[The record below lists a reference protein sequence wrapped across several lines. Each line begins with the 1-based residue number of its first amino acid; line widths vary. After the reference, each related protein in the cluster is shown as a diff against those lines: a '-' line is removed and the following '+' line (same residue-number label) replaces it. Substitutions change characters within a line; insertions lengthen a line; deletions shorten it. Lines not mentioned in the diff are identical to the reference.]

1 MKIKNGFML
10 RQVGEQTIVVAV
22 GEASRDFNGII
33 RLNQV
38 GKFLWNALSEELDEN
53 GLVSKLLEA
62 YDVDQATAQ
71 ADVAEFVNKLKGAG
85 MLV

>member
-71 ADVAEFVNKLKGAG
+71 ADVGNFVNKLKGAG
-85 MLV
+85 LLV